1 MNYANI
7 SKIHQRS
14 LWHRNQ
20 MLNQINPPPPL
31 PLPRPPLQSLTPLPP
46 IQTAVPAVRNLPVK
60 RVILHLPAVR
70 ALPQVSKLF
79 IIDHALF

>member
-31 PLPRPPLQSLTPLPP
+31 PLPRPPLQSLSAVLFLGLQGFMSLPYKKDIHASRKSP
-46 IQTAVPAVRNLPVK
+46 
-60 RVILHLPAVR
+60 RV
-70 ALPQVSKLF
+70 
-79 IIDHALF
+79 